1 MERQVDFKEYF
12 VTCLVNNCENKEVKI
27 QVKATAIDPLV
38 ICGPCSTP
46 ITKIVPVTA

>member
-1 MERQVDFKEYF
+1 MEQQIDLKEYF
-12 VTCLVNNCENKEVKI
+12 VTCLMNNCENKDVQI
-27 QVKATAIDPLV
+27 QVKAVAKDPLV